1 MIYNHLLIMCI
12 IDTHRD
18 LKCPCGC
25 GEIVVLVAGSVRRQ
39 HFRLLKRFENTN
51 CNDTEEYVVSFCDGR
66 PDAELI
72 PLSGFRNHGFNPDSP
87 ELGVQHNTVNIM
99 SAVHIILERY
109 LELYKTNIA
118 LIMGTDPAYVELYRL
133 IELEQRYLDE
143 VKQVLK
149 GRSPTAPKGDENR
162 LAYYGDKIKN
172 LRVNQKIHLL
182 YYMRSIP
189 EEM

>member
-1 MIYNHLLIMCI
+1 MDSAATGRY
-12 IDTHRD
+12 
-18 LKCPCGC
+18 
-25 GEIVVLVAGSVRRQ
+25 ASQ
-39 HFRLLKRFENTN
+39 
-51 CNDTEEYVVSFCDGR
+51 NDTEEYVVSFCDGR

-87 ELGVQHNTVNIM
+87 ELGVQHNTINIM

-172 LRVNQKIHLL
+172 LRLL
-182 YYMRSIP
+182 WYGVDDDIEVDENKYDALVSGKKY
-189 EEM
+189 